1 MIPPQPTTQMSFFK
15 NLNKHLGQIKRGGII
30 VIIKKI
36 RTFIMLTLKIPF
48 IITLIPCVII
58 IRLASPWILIR
69 LGEIKSSRIGHFAKE
84 LELYLNDLDAGIN
97 IPQKKHIDFFFL
109 RNNQVCNRQL
119 EIMWRKKLRIGP
131 TFLLQSFYKLS
142 KFMDIFLSNNNEH
155 RINFTLRDANNSLEK
170 FKPHL
175 KFTGQ
180 EEADGQIF
188 LQNLGFQ
195 KNDKFVCL
203 LVRDSGYLSRHQKS
217 SHEAPSRFAYH
228 DYRDGNIDRYV
239 LAAEELAARGYYV
252 FRMGINVLKKF
263 NSSNPKIID
272 YANLKIRSD
281 FMDIYLGAKCTFCI
295 STQAGFDDV
304 PQIFRKPIAN
314 VGVVPIALLE
324 SHNKDTLIIP
334 RRHIYKKTKKKLSIS
349 EIFYSNVS
357 ASLKSEEYD
366 FNNIELEENEPE
378 EIRDLVIEMDE
389 RLKGSWKE
397 DSEDLLLQKNSWK
410 IFEKNIKNLDYY
422 EPLHGKIKA
431 RFGAKFLRENQN
443 WIR

>member
-1 MIPPQPTTQMSFFK
+1 MIFF
-15 NLNKHLGQIKRGGII
+15 NILNKHLGQIKKGGII

-36 RTFIMLTLKIPF
+36 KMFIILTLKIPF
-48 IITLIPCVII
+48 FITLIPCVII
-58 IRLASPWILIR
+58 IRLVSPWILIR
-69 LGEIKSSRIGHFAKE
+69 LGQIGSSRIGHFAKE
-84 LELYLNDLDAGIN
+84 LELYLNDLDASIN
-97 IPQKKHIDFFFL
+97 VPQKKYIDFFFL
-109 RNNQVCNRQL
+109 KNNQVCNRQL
-119 EIMWRKKLRIGP
+119 EKMWRKKLRIWP
-131 TFLLQSFYKLS
+131 TFLLQPFYKLS
-142 KFMDIFLSNNNEH
+142 QFMDIFFSNNNEH
-155 RINFTLRDANNSLEK
+155 RINLTLRDTNNSLEK

-175 KFTGQ
+175 KFTDQ
-180 EEADGQIF
+180 EEVDGQNF
-188 LQNLGFQ
+188 LRNLGFQ

-203 LVRDSGYLSRHQKS
+203 LVRDAGYLNRHLKS
-217 SHEAPSRFAYH
+217 SYDDPSRFTYH
-228 DYRDGNIDRYV
+228 NYRDGNIDRYV

-295 STQAGFDDV
+295 STKAGFDDV
-304 PQIFRKPIAN
+304 PEIFRKPIAY
-314 VGVVPIALLE
+314 VGVVPIARLE

-334 RRHIYKKTKKKLSIS
+334 KKHISKKTKKKLSIS
-349 EIFYSNVS
+349 EIFYSNVG

-366 FNNIELEENEPE
+366 LNNIELEENQPE

-397 DSEDLLLQKNSWK
+397 DSEDLLLQKNSWE
-410 IFEKNIKNLDYY
+410 IFEKNIKNLNYY
-422 EPLHGKIKA
+422 EPYGPLHGKIKA
-431 RFGAKFLRENQN
+431 RFGAKFLRENKD